1 MRHAPHARRDTWD
14 SAKDLHEISVVNAS
28 GALHRRPAP
37 RPARH
42 ILDALRRPPGV
53 IRRRVSALL
62 MDIGRCES
70 ALRVLTGSCWRTNME
85 CVCVFAARVKNHLDP
100 IDTVIPVV
108 A

>member
-1 MRHAPHARRDTWD
+1 MRHAPHARPDTWD

-42 ILDALRRPPGV
+42 ILDALRRPSGV

-70 ALRVLTGSCWRTNME
+70 ALRVQ

-100 IDTVIPVV
+100 IYTVIPVV